1 MSLLWVYFLKMCVM
15 LGFTLD
21 PLRVNLGLTRGL
33 LLAFSLNVFYLIVL
47 LSVITTTCLFQ
58 RYTKR
63 LSHGSTSDQGRCA
76 GFTMGLLGV

>member
-1 MSLLWVYFLKMCVM
+1 MCVM
-15 LGFTLD
+15 LGFTLG

-33 LLAFSLNVFYLIVL
+33 LLVFSLNIFYLIVL

-63 LSHGSTSDQGRCA
+63 LSHESTSDQGLCA

>member
-1 MSLLWVYFLKMCVM
+1 M
-15 LGFTLD
+15 LGFTLG

-33 LLAFSLNVFYLIVL
+33 LLVFSLNIFYLIVL
-47 LSVITTTCLFQ
+47 LSVITNTCLFQ

-63 LSHGSTSDQGRCA
+63 LSHGSTSDQGLCA

>member
-63 LSHGSTSDQGRCA
+63 LSHGSTSDQGLCA